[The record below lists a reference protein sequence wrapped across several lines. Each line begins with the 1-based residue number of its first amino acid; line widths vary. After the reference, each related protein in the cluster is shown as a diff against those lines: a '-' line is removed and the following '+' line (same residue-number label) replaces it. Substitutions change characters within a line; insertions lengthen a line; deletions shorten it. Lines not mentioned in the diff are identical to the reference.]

1 MEFIVRPRLGFEPN
15 ADVFVD
21 EERGYMVVAV
31 EVAGA
36 DPESLRIAIEGQHLQ
51 IAGRRS
57 APSRVLMRGSLIQKE
72 IAYGAFAKRIAL
84 PVAVDF
90 LGETT
95 ATYADGVLEISLPIA
110 PGAFLP
116 ATRTE
121 IRLIVKR
128 TLS

>member
-1 MEFIVRPRLGFEPN
+1 MEFIVRTRLGFEPN

-21 EERGYMVVAV
+21 DERGQMLVAV

-57 APSRVLMRGSLIQKE
+57 ATARPARGSLIQKE

-95 ATYADGVLEISLPIA
+95 ATYEDGVLVISLPIA

-121 IRLIVKR
+121 IRMIVKR